1 MENAQQLEKFTSK
14 IKTVEEKKKDLQL
27 TYKYMQNVDII
38 LIFMLHKSYSIF
50 KCSLAEC
57 KKRHMQWQFLMF
69 SS

>member
-38 LIFMLHKSYSIF
+38 LIFMLHIVY
-50 KCSLAEC
+50 LNAA
-57 KKRHMQWQFLMF
+57 
-69 SS
+69 